1 MLHALSIFNNVAAG
15 FFEVC
20 FLLLVIIKWIHG
32 QPPQETSL
40 YCTIAGDTFLGVL
53 AGGNVGE
60 TISARSNTARRD
72 NRPWGCVLCNWF
84 LDRFTFDPHHCDNA
98 EVNDRKRAQKI
109 LDDLD
114 AKILARHLEDGQWVR
129 T

>member
-1 MLHALSIFNNVAAG
+1 VIYALSIFNNVVGG

-32 QPPQETSL
+32 QPPKQTFL
-40 YCTIAGDTFLGVL
+40 YSTIAGDSFLGVL
-53 AGGNVGE
+53 VGGNNGE

-72 NRPWGCVLCNWF
+72 SRPWGCVLCKI
-84 LDRFTFDPHHCDNA
+84 LDWLEANHCDNA
-98 EVNDRKRAQKI
+98 QANDRKRAQKI

-129 T
+129 A

>member
-1 MLHALSIFNNVAAG
+1 VIHAISIFNNVTAG

-20 FLLLVIIKWIHG
+20 FLALVIRNWHHG
-32 QPPQETSL
+32 IPPQQTLLIS
-40 YCTIAGDTFLGVL
+40 TIAGDSFLGVL
-53 AGGNVGE
+53 VGGNNGE

-72 NRPWGCVLCNWF
+72 SRPWGCVLCKV
-84 LDRFTFDPHHCDNA
+84 LDWLEANHCDNA
-98 EVNDRKRAQKI
+98 QANDRKRAQII

-114 AKILARHLEDGQWVR
+114 EKILARHLEDGQWVR